1 MTYRSLSDGHLCFR
15 IQNHHCSGPFYLRA
29 AHNAIGALWLRFELR
44 CCALRAMMCVMQ
56 WLCGQQHG
64 TAAPRECRQHEE
76 GLLLHRAIFG
86 TWCDPGDGT
95 LCVLP
100 CNVSM
105 GCEAYH
111 RDMVEIMNFEEAAKV
126 RWVGRKERRDKE

>member
-1 MTYRSLSDGHLCFR
+1 MLR
-15 IQNHHCSGPFYLRA
+15 IVRHDVRD
-29 AHNAIGALWLRFELR
+29 
-44 CCALRAMMCVMQ
+44 AMAVRPTAR
-56 WLCGQQHG
+56 

-100 CNVSM
+100 CIVSM
-105 GCEAYH
+105 GCEACH
-111 RDMVEIMNFEEAAKV
+111 RGMVVIMNFEEAAKV